1 MVTGPLWDL
10 WVQIITYSDLGRMC
24 KFNHTRKL
32 NSEIKFCMEIIWRK
46 WRHLP
51 VPTVIIIISDFFLFQ
66 KSLEQKR
73 NNLQR
78 QHDDA
83 KALKESIDKRKSQVT
98 TFLKR
103 SLDDH
108 EFEGFDTYINI
119 KLRLIMEVSD
129 IEDQVTHC
137 EEQISAI
144 EAVSS

>member
-1 MVTGPLWDL
+1 MQG
-10 WVQIITYSDLGRMC
+10 
-24 KFNHTRKL
+24 
-32 NSEIKFCMEIIWRK
+32 
-46 WRHLP
+46 RHLSA
-51 VPTVIIIISDFFLFQ
+51 PTVIIMSHFFSFQ

>member
-1 MVTGPLWDL
+1 M
-10 WVQIITYSDLGRMC
+10 
-24 KFNHTRKL
+24 
-32 NSEIKFCMEIIWRK
+32 
-46 WRHLP
+46 
-51 VPTVIIIISDFFLFQ
+51 
-66 KSLEQKR
+66 EQKR

-103 SLDDH
+103 SLDDVD
-108 EFEGFDTYINI
+108 FKDFDNYINI
-119 KLRLIMEVSD
+119 KLQLIMEVSD

-137 EEQISAI
+137 EEQIAAI